1 MQTCSQENPR
11 VKINWRMVL
20 ESLNKSK
27 TCENKQ
33 WKKEICKSQN
43 WKNPNME
50 TSCVVFIFL
59 PQLFSKC
66 PIGLIFAPMKRRLE
80 DLKFCSLPQI

>member
-1 MQTCSQENPR
+1 MQTFSQENPR

-20 ESLNKSK
+20 EALNKSK

-33 WKKEICKSQN
+33 GKKEICSSQN

-50 TSCVVFIFL
+50 TSCVFIFL

-66 PIGLIFAPMKRRLE
+66 PIGLIFAPTKRRLE
-80 DLKFCSLPQI
+80 DLQLCSLPQI